1 MYHQDEL
8 YPPGP
13 REVPADLTAP
23 TAAYK
28 RSSWLAFA
36 GLIAFV
42 LLYVGLTGYFGW
54 LVYRLVRDSLHSGTV
69 GGFFLAIP
77 PLLFGLFLLRG
88 LFVVKHTADPTR
100 VEVREEDEPALFA
113 FVRRIADDTGAP
125 RPHRVFL
132 SARVNAAVFYDLS
145 FRNLLFP
152 SRKNLEIGLGLVNA
166 LSLDE
171 LKAVVAHE
179 FGHFAQRTMAIGRW
193 VYMAQQI
200 VGHIVATRS
209 WLDSVLGWISRIDLR
224 VAWIGWIMRLF
235 VWAIRAVLDTA
246 FRIIILAHRALS
258 REMELQADLVS
269 VSVSGSDSLIHA
281 LHRLGPADD
290 AWERAVGFA
299 GGQAARKK
307 PVADLF
313 AVQEKVLDRLRW
325 VLNDDS
331 LGATPALPERRPEAH
346 RVFEEELAQP
356 PRMWSTHPPNGEREA
371 NAKKLYLP
379 SKLDPRSAWALFRDP
394 AATRRAVTQR
404 FAEAAF
410 GEAKDEPAPIEES
423 LALIDEDYAIPSL
436 DRRYRGA
443 YLNRTVVGAV
453 AQVADLYAPIGAE
466 QSDGMPTARRRA
478 APEGGGV
485 PPRSGATDVFVDEEP
500 EAIVR
505 RLDALYPESLKEQLE
520 RASELR
526 REQSLLTALQDGIL
540 SAPGGVIRYRGREI
554 PRKQLTEVIE
564 RVKRE
569 HTEADNAVLAH
580 DRACRTAHR
589 IAARRLGGGWEDYL
603 VSLASLLHYAD
614 HASADVRDAIE
625 HMHHVLNIVTADGH
639 VSSGERVRL
648 LSACQ
653 DVWNTISAA
662 FSQRED
668 VALPARVRETLEAE
682 SWMEALAG
690 GFDLSPPHD
699 QNLGDWLRVVDS
711 WAYSTSD
718 TLGALASRT
727 LEALLEAEAEVER
740 ALREGAELPEAPQV
754 ASAPRQYSTLVLG
767 QERERQKKLGWWDR
781 FQLADGFVPGAAR
794 LAVASGLLLPAMLFT
809 GSAGEATVTI
819 YNGLGIPVEVS
830 IDGESEVVSPRGVA
844 SIDVATNAHA
854 QVVARAS
861 SGREIERFEAD
872 ADYAWGDYVYNVAS
886 ASPLVEWTASYGSA
900 SERPERPLGT
910 VRWHQT
916 SVDAIFTEPPRSVS
930 LPRGSSGTTRDALAG
945 LADAPPMM
953 QVGNCSDPAE
963 RQAMIEAHLRWDP
976 SDDPKLG
983 EWMSHVE
990 DEATLLAIVR
1000 ERLEAE
1006 PGRVLWLRLE
1016 QDAAGDARAEVCAR
1030 HRELAAA
1037 APESADYA
1045 YLATRCIEDE
1055 AARDAAF
1062 VEQHQRHLSHPWL
1075 AMAAGYEHAGH
1086 ARWDEALSLLSA
1098 CRIGETSTF
1107 FSAIAI
1113 DVARIRRVRAEVP
1126 SAVVLDDLIADSQP
1140 LRFLLSFDGIGV
1152 PPGDPAS
1159 ELFMA
1164 PWRSLARGELEG
1176 VLGAL
1181 AMDPN
1186 SAPAQSTLL
1195 RLVAASDGAT
1205 PAMVAE
1211 AFALAPDAGINA
1223 RTVWPTMAL
1232 AVREGR
1238 DPQPF
1243 IAFARENAEEES
1255 EAMISLLDAGPLA
1268 ADPSGT
1274 MHGVVAGLDP
1284 VFRGHALVMGIV
1296 LLGDAAPAE
1305 WRHDARALLFTS
1317 ERPYFR

>member
-1 MYHQDEL
+1 MYYSDEL

-28 RSSWLAFA
+28 RSSWLAFG
-36 GLIAFV
+36 GLVAFV
-42 LLYVGLTGYFGW
+42 MLYLGLTGYFGW
-54 LVYRLVRDSLHSGTV
+54 LAYRLVRDALQTGNV
-69 GGFFLAIP
+69 GGYFLAIP
-77 PLLFGLFLLRG
+77 PLLFCLFLLRG
-88 LFVVKHTADPTR
+88 LFVVKHSGDPTL
-100 VEVREEDEPALFA
+100 VEVREDEEPALFA

-209 WLDSVLGWISRIDLR
+209 WLDHVLAWISSVDLR

-235 VWAIRAVLDTA
+235 VWALRAVLDTA
-246 FRIIILAHRALS
+246 FRVIILAHRALS
-258 REMELQADLVS
+258 REMELSADLVS

-290 AWERAVGFA
+290 AWERAIGFS

-313 AVQEKVLDRLRW
+313 AIQEKVLERLRW

-331 LGATPALPERRPEAH
+331 LGATPPLPERKREAH

-356 PRMWSTHPPNGEREA
+356 PRMWSTHPPNGEREE
-371 NAKKLYLP
+371 NAKKLYLA
-379 SKLDPRSAWALFRDP
+379 SKLDPRSAWVLFRDP
-394 AATRRAVTQR
+394 AAIRREVTRR
-404 FAEAAF
+404 FAAEVF
-410 GEAKDEPAPIEES
+410 GKVEEEPAPIEES
-423 LALIDEDYAIPSL
+423 LAKIDEDYAVPSL

-443 YLNRTVVGAV
+443 YLNRTVVGSV
-453 AQVADLYAPIGAE
+453 AQVADLFDPI
-466 QSDGMPTARRRA
+466 
-478 APEGGGV
+478 
-485 PPRSGATDVFVDEEP
+485 VDEEP
-500 EAIVR
+500 EALVR

-554 PRKQLTEVIE
+554 PRKQLNEVIE

-569 HTEADNAVLAH
+569 HTEAESAVLAH

-589 IAARRLGGGWEDYL
+589 MAARRLGGGWEDYL

-614 HASADVRDAIE
+614 HASANVRDAIE
-625 HMHHVLNIVTADGH
+625 HMHHVLGIVTADGH

-648 LSACQ
+648 LAACQ
-653 DVWNTISAA
+653 DVWNTVSAA
-662 FSQRED
+662 FSQRER

-682 SWMEALAG
+682 SWMEALPG
-690 GFDLSPPHD
+690 SFDLSPPND
-699 QNLGDWLRVVDS
+699 QNLPDWLGVVDS
-711 WAYSTSD
+711 WAYGTSD
-718 TLGALASRT
+718 TLAALTSRT

-740 ALREGAELPEAPQV
+740 ALREGVAPPEAPEV
-754 ASAPRQYSTLVLG
+754 ASAPGQYATLVIG

-830 IDGESEVVSPRGVA
+830 IDGESELVSPHGVA
-844 SIDVATNAHA
+844 SLDIATNARA
-854 QVVARAS
+854 QVVARTAQ
-861 SGREIERFEAD
+861 GREIERFEAD
-872 ADYAWGDYVYNVAS
+872 TDNPWGEYVYNVAS
-886 ASPLVEWTASYGSA
+886 ASPLVLWTATYGSA
-900 SERPERPLGT
+900 AERPERPIGT
-910 VRWHQT
+910 LRWHRST
-916 SVDAIFTEPPRSVS
+916 VDAIFTDPPHSVS
-930 LPRGSSGTTRDALAG
+930 LPRHSSGTTRDALAG
-945 LADAPPMM
+945 LAGAAPGAQAGACPD
-953 QVGNCSDPAE
+953 SAE
-963 RQAMIEAHLRWDP
+963 RQALIATHLRWDP
-976 SDDPKLG
+976 SDDPMLG
-983 EWMSHVE
+983 EWMELLE
-990 DEATLLAIVR
+990 DGASLGTIAR

-1006 PGRVLWLRLE
+1006 PGCVIWLRLE

-1037 APESADYA
+1037 HPRSPDYA
-1045 YLATRCIEDE
+1045 YLAARCIEDDE
-1055 AARDAAF
+1055 AQDAAF
-1062 VEQHQRHLSHPWL
+1062 LEAHERHPGHAWL
-1075 AMAAGYEHAGH
+1075 TMVAGYEHARHG
-1086 ARWDEALSLLSA
+1086 RWDEALRALEAS
-1098 CRIGETSTF
+1098 RTGETAPLF
-1107 FSAIAI
+1107 ARIAI
-1113 DVARIRRVRAEVP
+1113 EVARIRRARADAP
-1126 SAVVLDDLIADSQP
+1126 AAVVLDDLTAVSQQ
-1140 LRFLLSFDGIGV
+1140 LRFLLFFDGIGV
-1152 PPGDPAS
+1152 PPGEPAI
-1159 ELFMA
+1159 ELA
-1164 PWRSLARGELEG
+1164 VRPWRLLARGELDG
-1176 VLGAL
+1176 VLDAL
-1181 AMDPN
+1181 AMDPDGARTR
-1186 SAPAQSTLL
+1186 SALL
-1195 RLVAASDGAT
+1195 RLLAASESAS
-1205 PAMVAE
+1205 PALVAE
-1211 AFALAPDAGINA
+1211 AWGLAPDDGIDL

-1238 DPQPF
+1238 DPEPF
-1243 IAFARENAEEES
+1243 MAHARSNSEEAA
-1255 EAMISLLDAGPLA
+1255 EAMFALLDAGRLA
-1268 ADPSGT
+1268 ADPTGT
-1274 MHGVVAGLDP
+1274 MDRAVTGLDP
-1284 VFRGHALVMGIV
+1284 EQRGHALVMGII

-1305 WRHDARALLFTS
+1305 WRRDARALLFTA